1 MNEIPKNRSP
11 APSGKERD
19 RANQIGALG
28 CADHQIS
35 SSAAPATQESD
46 AVPIGRFQKNSREV
60 LRAELRH
67 YRGHDLADFRLM
79 ALANTVELPTKAG
92 FSIRIEQLPDLADLV
107 GKALAEARARGL
119 LVEASG
125 PRRSMTAAER
135 KRRQRER
142 ERHQS
147 HAGSV
152 TERDVRRDPPARETV
167 IERSFLPPADRDG
180 EVLAG

>member
-1 MNEIPKNRSP
+1 
-11 APSGKERD
+11 
-19 RANQIGALG
+19 
-28 CADHQIS
+28 
-35 SSAAPATQESD
+35 
-46 AVPIGRFQKNSREV
+46 
-60 LRAELRH
+60 LRR
-67 YRGHDLADFRLM
+67 YRGHDLADFRVM
-79 ALANTVELPTKAG
+79 ALANTTESPTKAG
-92 FSIRIEQLPDLADLV
+92 FCIRIEQLPELADLIR
-107 GKALAEARARGL
+107 KALAEAHARGL

-167 IERSFLPPADRDG
+167 IEPPLLPADRDE
-180 EVLAG
+180 EVLAS

>member
-1 MNEIPKNRSP
+1 
-11 APSGKERD
+11 
-19 RANQIGALG
+19 
-28 CADHQIS
+28 
-35 SSAAPATQESD
+35 
-46 AVPIGRFQKNSREV
+46 
-60 LRAELRH
+60 
-67 YRGHDLADFRLM
+67 M
-79 ALANTVELPTKAG
+79 ALANTTESPTKAG
-92 FSIRIEQLPDLADLV
+92 FCIRIEQLPELADLIR
-107 GKALAEARARGL
+107 KALAEAHARGL

-167 IERSFLPPADRDG
+167 IEPPLLPADRDE
-180 EVLAG
+180 EVLAS